1 MKIRILINRSRARSW
16 HILLADRLM
25 GLGHEVAFAFVEG
38 GASLNPLIALL
49 IGFENI
55 AYRKSQDCATKRIK
69 FDFFA
74 GLTGDMPEPD
84 VIINLTNSAYKHSVL
99 TLRLLFDGAADE
111 GAAISAILHGC
122 APHLSVV
129 TGDGELVFEGLPAIE
144 RNQLLS
150 AAFGFVLT
158 RSITM
163 LARAIVS
170 IQTQQP
176 LSAPIPIPLQEQSY
190 MPVHVSTSRLLSFG
204 ANVFFNKIRAKIR
217 RILNRVEHENQ
228 DHWRIALRKIPND
241 AERVVNT
248 QTWPQI
254 EWSILSDDNQRFYAD
269 PFIFVHNGTTYMF
282 CEEFPYATLKGV
294 ISVSIIGA
302 DGSMSKPKHVLERPF
317 HLSYPF
323 VFERDGEIWMIP
335 ETYSS
340 GKIELYRAAHFPD
353 KWVFEQVL
361 VDDVVASD
369 ATLFERDGL
378 LWLFACVH
386 DGGSSWDTLSLWYA
400 KTLKGPWQA
409 HKLNP
414 VLVDAG
420 AARPAGNI
428 VVKDGRIIRPA
439 QNCVGGYGVGLVL
452 KEITQLD
459 VHGFAEHV
467 IADLPPPAQWSMV
480 GVHTLNDGAGFEVI
494 DQLHDRARPC

>member
-16 HILLADRLM
+16 HIMLADRLM

-38 GASLNPLIALL
+38 GASLNPFIALL

-84 VIINLTNSAYKHSVL
+84 LIINLTNSAYKHPSL
-99 TLRLLFDGAADE
+99 TLRLLFDGMADE
-111 GAAISAILHGC
+111 GAAISAILQKT
-122 APHLSVV
+122 APRLSVV

-158 RSITM
+158 RAITM

-176 LSAPIPIPLQEQSY
+176 LSAPMPTPLQEQSY
-190 MPVHVSTSRLLSFG
+190 LPVHVSTSRLLSFG
-204 ANVFFNKIRAKIR
+204 ANVFFNKTRAKIR
-217 RILNRVEHENQ
+217 RIMNRVEHENQ
-228 DHWRIALRKIPND
+228 DHWSIAWRKVASD
-241 AERVVNT
+241 ADRTVNT
-248 QTWPQI
+248 QKWPQV

-294 ISVSIIGA
+294 ISVVVIGE

-340 GKIELYRAAHFPD
+340 GKIELYRASHFPD

-369 ATLFERDGL
+369 ATLFEKDGL

-400 KTLKGPWQA
+400 KNLKGPWQA

-420 AARPAGNI
+420 TARPAGKI
-428 VVKDGRIIRPA
+428 VVRDGRIIRPA
-439 QNCVGGYGVGLVL
+439 QNCVGGYGTGLVL

-459 VHGFAEHV
+459 EHGFAEHV
-467 IADLPPPAQWSMV
+467 IADLPPQAEWGMV
-480 GVHTLNDGAGFEVI
+480 GVHTLNYGSGFEVI
-494 DQLHDRARPC
+494 DQLHDRARPS